1 MTKAGW
7 LCCGPCE
14 KDIIFCFVSHS
25 TKFCILNSHRYLCE
39 FAVSIRHFGQ
49 LKNFPETESLPL
61 LLQPK
66 PNWLINITKIPF
78 LLSAAVTAILSEY
91 PQPELTRKAGKLR
104 LPQLIITGF
113 VCPLPHL
120 LRATYFNY

>member
-1 MTKAGW
+1 VSCDKPLLGVVW
-7 LCCGPCE
+7 CGPPQ
-14 KDIIFCFVSHS
+14 KYIIFSFISQGYFS
-25 TKFCILNSHRYLCE
+25 E
-39 FAVSIRHFGQ
+39 FAVCIRHFGQ
-49 LKNFPETESLPL
+49 LENFPETESLPL

-66 PNWLINITKIPF
+66 PNWRSNITKMPF
-78 LLSAAVTAILSEY
+78 LLSAAVTAILSGY
-91 PQPELTRKAGKLR
+91 PLPELTRKAGKLR